1 MPPTF
6 STFAHLLLICLMI
19 FVLSSDKGSS
29 SRKEQNHVWTPSL
42 QFICP
47 LNVKILLAL
56 WSPRMC
62 PLSLPHYTPLL
73 FQSMGEGLAMCQGL
87 LCGTVNTAVNTAACY
102 LKSPGKEH
110 GKETFRGSPPGL
122 RCLQ

>member
-1 MPPTF
+1 
-6 STFAHLLLICLMI
+6 MI

-29 SRKEQNHVWTPSL
+29 SRKEQNQVCAPSL
-42 QFICP
+42 QLICP

-56 WSPRMC
+56 WDPRVC
-62 PLSLPHYTPLL
+62 PLSLPHYTLL
-73 FQSMGEGLAMCQGL
+73 CFQSMGEGLAMCQGL
-87 LCGTVNTAVNTAACY
+87 ICGTVNTAACY

-110 GKETFRGSPPGL
+110 GKGTFRSSPSGL